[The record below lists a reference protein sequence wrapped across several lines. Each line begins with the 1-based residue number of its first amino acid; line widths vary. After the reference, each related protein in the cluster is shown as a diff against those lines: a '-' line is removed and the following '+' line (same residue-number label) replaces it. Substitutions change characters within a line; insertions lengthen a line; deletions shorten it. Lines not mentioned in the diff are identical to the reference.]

1 MEELIPIVRKLAHK
15 YTSFES
21 TSITYEKAQELMEA
35 VIYCIREVEL
45 IEYTPIIPA
54 EVMTAQQAY
63 EAGLHCIEKK
73 VKNSLNLYNQILS
86 RFKSYE
92 NICLRDTFIKAIP
105 EFFKWYDIQLAPQ
118 NTILTLDYPVLKD
131 ISVYTGIDKI
141 YEFLLCVSL
150 EQKFLNL
157 FSEDYIISLLV
168 KNNPCYED
176 MRENICEIVLL
187 YITGH
192 ILADKPFLELD
203 FTERDYIHIREI
215 FFRSELKNIN
225 HQVKD
230 TIKLF
235 LKKYYENE
243 NELLEYFVNS
253 VYDILLRIKAA
264 ADNEV
269 LCHIL

>member
-1 MEELIPIVRKLAHK
+1 
-15 YTSFES
+15 
-21 TSITYEKAQELMEA
+21 MEA

-54 EVMTAQQAY
+54 EVMTVQQAY

-92 NICLRDTFIKAIP
+92 NICLHDTFMKAIP
-105 EFFKWYDIQLAPQ
+105 EFFKWYNIQLAPQ

-157 FSEDYIISLLV
+157 FSEDYIISLLM

-176 MRENICEIVLL
+176 MIENICEIVLL

-215 FFRSELKNIN
+215 FLKSELKNIN